1 MSISPESER
10 TTTGVGLMGIRVLIV
25 EDHALFRQGVEALM
39 QGAKDMDVVGQA
51 ENGRDALR
59 LVAECSPDVV
69 LMDISMPELNG
80 LEATA
85 RIVRDYP
92 HVKVLMLSMYKY
104 EEYVLQALRAG
115 AVGYLLKDADTSEL
129 EFAIRSVASGKTYLS
144 PSISGVVIGDYVQRS
159 DNEAA
164 GGPLG
169 KLTTRQREILQ
180 LIAEGNTTT
189 DMGKILNISPKTME
203 THRKQLMDNLGI
215 HDIAGLVRYAIRTGL
230 VSLDS

>member
-1 MSISPESER
+1 
-10 TTTGVGLMGIRVLIV
+10 MGIRVLIV